1 MVMNSYLMVEKTLEF
16 DGILDLGKD
25 LIIKSNDIKVSIYDL
40 DIQKIFITNKVYH
53 KYLKLLKLVNF
64 YLTSDDDT
72 GTAYS
77 EALNEMEKF
86 RQLVKNKYRA
96 YLLEETLK
104 EMSLELTK
112 KVKDAK
118 RRLIYVETRTYDYT
132 NENKH
137 SK

>member
-1 MVMNSYLMVEKTLEF
+1 MNSYLMVEKTLEF

-25 LIIKSNDIKVSIYDL
+25 LIIKSNDIKVSIYNL
-40 DIQKIFITNKVYH
+40 DIQKIFITNKVYR

>member
-1 MVMNSYLMVEKTLEF
+1 MNSYLMVERTLEF
-16 DGILDLGKD
+16 DGVLDLGKD
-25 LIIKSNDIKVSIYDL
+25 LIIKSNDIKVSIYNL
-40 DIQKIFITNKVYH
+40 DIQKIFITNKVYR
-53 KYLKLLKLVNF
+53 KYLKLLRLVNF

-77 EALNEMEKF
+77 EALNEIERF
-86 RQLVKNKYRA
+86 RQLVKNKYRV
-96 YLLEETLK
+96 YLLDETLK

>member
-1 MVMNSYLMVEKTLEF
+1 MNSYLMVEKTLEF

-25 LIIKSNDIKVSIYDL
+25 LIIKSNDIKVYIYNL
-40 DIQKIFITNKVYH
+40 DIQKIFITNKVYR

-96 YLLEETLK
+96 YLLDETLK

-118 RRLIYVETRTYDYT
+118 RRLIYIETRTYDYT
-132 NENKH
+132 NENKR

>member
-1 MVMNSYLMVEKTLEF
+1 MNNYLAIEKTLKY
-16 DGILDLGKD
+16 DGNLELGKD
-25 LIIKSNDIKVSIYDL
+25 LIIVSNNVKVYIYNS
-40 DIQKIFITNKVYH
+40 DIQKVFISNKVYR

-64 YLTSDDDT
+64 YLNSDDDT

-104 EMSLELTK
+104 EMSIELTK
-112 KVKDAK
+112 KMKDAK
-118 RRLIYVETRTYDYT
+118 KRLFYIEARTYDYT
-132 NENKH
+132 NENKR

>member
-1 MVMNSYLMVEKTLEF
+1 MNNYLAIEKTLKY
-16 DGILDLGKD
+16 DGNLELGKD
-25 LIIKSNDIKVSIYDL
+25 LIIVSNNVKVYIYNL
-40 DIQKIFITNKVYH
+40 DIQKVFISNKVYR

-64 YLTSDDDT
+64 YLNSDDDT

-104 EMSLELTK
+104 EMSIELTK
-112 KVKDAK
+112 KTKDAK
-118 RRLIYVETRTYDYT
+118 KRLFYIEARTYDYT
-132 NENKH
+132 NENKR

>member
-1 MVMNSYLMVEKTLEF
+1 MNNYLMVEKTLEF
-16 DGILDLGKD
+16 DGILDLGKN
-25 LIIKSNDIKVSIYDL
+25 LIIKSNDIKVSIYNL
-40 DIQKIFITNKVYH
+40 DIQKVFISNKVYH

-64 YLTSDDDT
+64 YLNSDDDT

-77 EALNEMEKF
+77 EALNEIERF

-104 EMSLELTK
+104 EMSIELTK

>member
-1 MVMNSYLMVEKTLEF
+1 MNSYLMVEKTLEF

-25 LIIKSNDIKVSIYDL
+25 LIIKSNDIKVSIYNL
-40 DIQKIFITNKVYH
+40 DIQKIFITNKVYR

-77 EALNEMEKF
+77 EALNEIERF

-96 YLLEETLK
+96 YLLDETLK

-112 KVKDAK
+112 KVKAAK
-118 RRLIYVETRTYDYT
+118 RRLIYIETRTYDYT
-132 NENKH
+132 NENKR

>member
-1 MVMNSYLMVEKTLEF
+1 MNNYLVIEKSYTYNGNLV
-16 DGILDLGKD
+16 LGKE
-25 LIIKSNDIKVSIYDL
+25 LTIKTSFNKVSIYSL
-40 DIQKIFITNKVYH
+40 EIQKIFISNKVYH

-64 YLTSDDDT
+64 YLNSDDDT

-77 EALNEMEKF
+77 EALNEMERF

-96 YLLEETLK
+96 YLLDKTLK
-104 EMSLELTK
+104 EMSLELSE
-112 KVKDAK
+112 KVREAK
-118 RRLIYVETRTYDYT
+118 RRLIYIETRTYDYT

>member
-1 MVMNSYLMVEKTLEF
+1 MNNYLMVEKTLEF
-16 DGILDLGKD
+16 DGILDLGKN
-25 LIIKSNDIKVSIYDL
+25 LIIKSNDIKVSIYNL
-40 DIQKIFITNKVYH
+40 DIQKVFISNKVYL

-64 YLTSDDDT
+64 YLNSDDDT

-77 EALNEMEKF
+77 EALNEIERF

-104 EMSLELTK
+104 EMSIELTK

-118 RRLIYVETRTYDYT
+118 RRLIFVETRTYDYT

>member
-1 MVMNSYLMVEKTLEF
+1 MNNYLAIEKTLKY
-16 DGILDLGKD
+16 DGNLELGKD
-25 LIIKSNDIKVSIYDL
+25 LIIVSNNVKVYIYNL
-40 DIQKIFITNKVYH
+40 DIQKVFISNKVYR

-64 YLTSDDDT
+64 YLNSDDDT

-104 EMSLELTK
+104 EMSIELTK
-112 KVKDAK
+112 KMKDAK
-118 RRLIYVETRTYDYT
+118 KRLFYIEARTYDYT
-132 NENKH
+132 NENKR

>member
-1 MVMNSYLMVEKTLEF
+1 MNSYLMVEKTLEF

-25 LIIKSNDIKVSIYDL
+25 LIIKSNDIKVSIYNL
-40 DIQKIFITNKVYH
+40 DIQKIFITNKVYR

-77 EALNEMEKF
+77 EALNEIERF

-96 YLLEETLK
+96 YLLDETLK
-104 EMSLELTK
+104 EMSLEITK
-112 KVKDAK
+112 KVKAAK
-118 RRLIYVETRTYDYT
+118 RRLIYIETRTYDYT
-132 NENKH
+132 NENKR

>member
-1 MVMNSYLMVEKTLEF
+1 MNSYLMVEKTLEF

-25 LIIKSNDIKVSIYDL
+25 LIIKSNDIKVSIYNL
-40 DIQKIFITNKVYH
+40 DIQKIFITNKVYR

-96 YLLEETLK
+96 YLLDETLK

-132 NENKH
+132 NENKR

>member
-1 MVMNSYLMVEKTLEF
+1 MNKYLAIEKTLKY
-16 DGILDLGKD
+16 DGNLELGKD
-25 LIIKSNDIKVSIYDL
+25 LIIVSNNVKVYIYNL
-40 DIQKIFITNKVYH
+40 DIQKVFISNKVYR

-64 YLTSDDDT
+64 YLNSDDDT

-104 EMSLELTK
+104 EMSIELTK
-112 KVKDAK
+112 KMKDAK
-118 RRLIYVETRTYDYT
+118 KRLFYIEARTYDYT
-132 NENKH
+132 NENKR

>member
-1 MVMNSYLMVEKTLEF
+1 MNSYLMVEKTLEF

-25 LIIKSNDIKVSIYDL
+25 LIIKSNDIKVSIYNL
-40 DIQKIFITNKVYH
+40 DIQKIFITNKVYR

-96 YLLEETLK
+96 YLLDETLK

-118 RRLIYVETRTYDYT
+118 RRLIYIETRTYDYT
-132 NENKH
+132 NENKR

>member
-1 MVMNSYLMVEKTLEF
+1 MNNYLAIEKTLKYE
-16 DGILDLGKD
+16 GNLELGKD
-25 LIIKSNDIKVSIYDL
+25 LIIVSNNVKVYIYNL
-40 DIQKIFITNKVYH
+40 DIQKVFISNKVYR

-64 YLTSDDDT
+64 YLNSDDDT

-104 EMSLELTK
+104 EMSIELTK
-112 KVKDAK
+112 KMKDAK
-118 RRLIYVETRTYDYT
+118 KRLFYIEARTYDYT
-132 NENKH
+132 NENKR

>member
-1 MVMNSYLMVEKTLEF
+1 MNSYLMVEKTLEF

-25 LIIKSNDIKVSIYDL
+25 LIIKSNDIKVSIYNL
-40 DIQKIFITNKVYH
+40 DIQKIFITNKVYR

-96 YLLEETLK
+96 YLLDETLK

-118 RRLIYVETRTYDYT
+118 RRLIFVETRTYDYT